1 MLQDLKSQLAGSMQS
16 VQNFLQRPIS
26 VAQGGVTLGQSK
38 NSVQAEKARE
48 AEAQRQRRMRREL
61 YQLMERHSES
71 RKLMRC
77 LDAVERTLRRGGF
90 GAVEVMPVRVVV
102 RALDELE
109 RLVWD
114 WSPQGLAELRSRMAI
129 LVKSRADEARRDAES
144 TAAMELDNA
153 GPADVSEVEHA
164 DYEEMERSWAGH
176 VPAPG
181 NGSSPTG

>member
-38 NSVQAEKARE
+38 SSVQAEKARE
-48 AEAQRQRRMRREL
+48 AEAQRQRGMRREL
-61 YQLMERHSES
+61 YQLMERHSAS

-90 GAVEVMPVRVVV
+90 GAVEVMPVRVIG
-102 RALDELE
+102 RALEELE

-129 LVKSRADEARRDAES
+129 LVKSRAEEARRDAES

-153 GPADVSEVEHA
+153 RPADVSEVEHA

-181 NGSSPTG
+181 NGSSPTR